1 MYYNGKHGKPV
12 SVFLKN
18 VHTQMTSK
26 YKDQNSTATQ
36 EAKELQQFFQ
46 DLKNVAREGFEGKSL
61 LDMAI

>member
-12 SVFLKN
+12 SVFLKS

-46 DLKNVAREGFEGKSL
+46 DLKNVAREGFEGKSF